1 MHQAKKLL
9 IALITAALLLVPIA
23 LEVDAKGD
31 TLTRGCPC
39 VRLP

>member
-9 IALITAALLLVPIA
+9 IALITATLLLVPIA